1 MQCLVYTICI
11 SAIVLQMYFISRG
24 EVEVLSGEDDSVL
37 VTNMKAG
44 DFFGEVSC
52 FVGCLTTATVM

>member
-1 MQCLVYTICI
+1 
-11 SAIVLQMYFISRG
+11 MYFISRG
-24 EVEVLSGEDDSVL
+24 EVKVLSGEDDSIL
-37 VTNMKAG
+37 ITNMKAG